1 LQVQKVTKKTKHFAI
16 FDIFGKT
23 KSEIFD
29 VLAQKHFA
37 IFDIKRENGVQYLPF
52 YMTMIL

>member
-1 LQVQKVTKKTKHFAI
+1 MTKKNKHFAI

-29 VLAQKHFA
+29 IIAEKHFA
-37 IFDIKRENGVQYLPF
+37 IFDIKREKGVQYLPF
-52 YMTMIL
+52 YMTMFL

>member
-1 LQVQKVTKKTKHFAI
+1 MSSKSDEKVNHFAI

-23 KSEIFD
+23 KRE
-29 VLAQKHFA
+29 

-52 YMTMIL
+52 YMTMFL